1 MRLLSLCNRAY
12 SRRNPEPS
20 REVEANSGAD
30 TPGIDDSNP
39 PDSQLR
45 KLKTAM
51 KFIKA
56 VRMQP
61 TIKPGELPAKPGNII
76 INPDH
81 GRTIL
86 EIENCSLTLNYEIED
101 VDTRE
106 AVIELYKFVK
116 DQGDEER
123 LFVDAFQHRT
133 RLLKAQ
139 RCFGVKYA
147 KKILKVHEMM
157 QEQMEKS
164 CSTGDLVLNLLK
176 IGGKYHKYVKN
187 HEKKIA
193 KRDCCTFFQNNK
205 ENLPIK
211 ADEMINTVHGQL
223 LVQLEFQKRLRKLLY
238 FYDEQNPGF
247 TEKVT
252 RLFKWFDL
260 LSIYIPVDEGVE
272 KLESKAQDV
281 VGLEAST
288 PVIPTENV
296 VPIIGDNSTV
306 FIEAND
312 NEEVNRAAIRATD
325 RREIAATEAA
335 DGGDVEHVIPSSANS
350 TENSEI
356 TNLPS
361 FETDDTPPLPQPL
374 PDTFGNDVVNTGESI
389 FEPDPKKS
397 LYIGIDETLFASVPE
412 VPNEVPELQGEDEQ
426 EKSSNDGSNEKVLC
440 HHKEDGE
447 NEEDL
452 ISKKEEIISKK
463 ETVNTKVK
471 EEVDSTIEQNYVTK
485 VSSIDKRAD
494 THESTYSIPQDAKS
508 NNIETN
514 YNNTTTN
521 TINNQNNNNTTPDT
535 SCQNQTTNP
544 QKVESSIDFG
554 LKQKDITFVT
564 ANRGG
569 TNTSNDSHS
578 LRSLERTHIG
588 QPDVKIG
595 NIVDDIVDIQEA
607 FMEMEAN
614 FVEDVIRLKDEVT
627 PRIEEMNRLEQ
638 ENCDLRGQIIDYLDK
653 FKEQPWIDSSCLESE
668 EQFQNAVNELTEQ
681 SWSVI
686 KRALQL
692 SNYGCV
698 VSDTTIEDF
707 LSEIHSSEQ
716 ERGAR
721 LENVE
726 EDDALVVSDGASS
739 ENSEYHIDK
748 QYEKLEV
755 WKSMLAILEDG
766 APDMIKRLE
775 TDIFNIDF
783 IVKSG
788 KLENDLFMFI
798 YEQCRN
804 WERLWSCWYNEA
816 GANTDRDV
824 IIAQLKEEL
833 DSFTQLSSELFSYL
847 KRESIVD

>member
-1 MRLLSLCNRAY
+1 MRLSSLCNRAY
-12 SRRNPEPS
+12 SRRNPELS
-20 REVEANSGAD
+20 RDVEANSGAD
-30 TPGIDDSNP
+30 MPGINDSNP

-61 TIKPGELPAKPGNII
+61 TVKPGELPAKPSNII

-81 GRTIL
+81 GRTLL
-86 EIENCSLTLNYEIED
+86 EIENCSLTLYYEIED
-101 VDTRE
+101 VKTRE

-147 KKILKVHEMM
+147 KKILNVYDMM
-157 QEQMEKS
+157 LEKMEKS
-164 CSTGDLVLNLLK
+164 CSTRDLILKLLK
-176 IGGKYHKYVKN
+176 IGQKYHLYVKK
-187 HEKKIA
+187 HEKKIT
-193 KRDCCTFFQNNK
+193 KRNCCTFFRNNK
-205 ENLPIK
+205 GKLPID
-211 ADEMINTVHGQL
+211 ADQMINTVHGQL
-223 LVQLEFQKRLRKLLY
+223 MVQLEFQKRLRKLLY

-247 TEKVT
+247 TDKVAS
-252 RLFKWFDL
+252 LFKWFDL
-260 LSIYIPVDEGVE
+260 LSIYVPVDEGA
-272 KLESKAQDV
+272 KKPESKAPAV
-281 VGLEAST
+281 VDSEAPT
-288 PVIPTENV
+288 PVISTENV
-296 VPIIGDNSTV
+296 VPVIGDNSAV
-306 FIEAND
+306 FVETNNNEEANP
-312 NEEVNRAAIRATD
+312 AAIRATD
-325 RREIAATEAA
+325 GRETAAAEAT
-335 DGGDVEHVIPSSANS
+335 DGGDVEHVIPSSTNS
-350 TENSEI
+350 TENSEV

-374 PDTFGNDVVNTGESI
+374 PDTLGNDVVNTGISI

-397 LYIGIDETLFASVPE
+397 LYIGIDETLFASVLE
-412 VPNEVPELQGEDEQ
+412 VSRQVPELQGEDEQ
-426 EKSSNDGSNEKVLC
+426 GKSLN
-440 HHKEDGE
+440 GE
-447 NEEDL
+447 
-452 ISKKEEIISKK
+452 IIPKKEID
-463 ETVNTKVK
+463 NTEVK
-471 EEVDSTIEQNYVTK
+471 ENVLDSTIEPT
-485 VSSIDKRAD
+485 D
-494 THESTYSIPQDAKS
+494 THESTNLIPQDAKS

-521 TINNQNNNNTTPDT
+521 YNNTTTNTINNRNNNNIIPDT
-535 SCQNQTTNP
+535 SCQNRTTNS
-544 QKVESSIDFG
+544 QKVESKIDSG
-554 LKQKDITFVT
+554 SKQKDITFVT
-564 ANRGG
+564 AIRGG

-578 LRSLERTHIG
+578 LRSLERTDIS

-595 NIVDDIVDIQEA
+595 DIIDDIVDIQEA

-638 ENCDLRGQIIDYLDK
+638 ENCDLRVLIIEYLDK
-653 FKEQPWIDSSCLESE
+653 FKEQSWIDSSCLESE
-668 EQFQNAVNELTEQ
+668 KQFQNAVNELTGQ
-681 SWSVI
+681 SWSVT
-686 KRALQL
+686 KRALEQ

-698 VSDTTIEDF
+698 VSDTIIEDF
-707 LSEIHSSEQ
+707 LSEIHSPEQ
-716 ERGAR
+716 GRGAR

-726 EDDALVVSDGASS
+726 EDDALVMADGALS

-766 APDMIKRLE
+766 ASDMIKRLE
-775 TDIFNIDF
+775 SDKFNIDF

-804 WERLWSCWYNEA
+804 WERLWFCWYNES
-816 GANTDRDV
+816 GAHSDRDV
-824 IIAQLKEEL
+824 VIAQLKEEL
-833 DSFTQLSSELFSYL
+833 DSFTQLSSELFGYL
-847 KRESIVD
+847 KRELIVD